1 MEETHGKGIPAEAS
15 RWPRR
20 EQFHVD
26 TAQPII
32 YVTSVVPHSSLENS
46 AQARSHSCL
55 RRGGGQRDSLETAAT
70 PESPLK
76 MAASL

>member
-1 MEETHGKGIPAEAS
+1 MEKEFQQKHLTGPGVS
-15 RWPRR
+15 SS
-20 EQFHVD
+20 HVD

-32 YVTSVVPHSSLENS
+32 YVTSVAPHSSLEIS

-55 RRGGGQRDSLETAAT
+55 GRGGGQRDSLEIAAT

-76 MAASL
+76 MVASP